1 MKYSPRGKILVQILR
16 ADVAAIDSKIRSL
29 RATTQKYKI
38 PSSNGQQKMQAALSK
53 LPSRSCGA

>member
-16 ADVAAIDSKIRSL
+16 ADVAAFDSKIRSL
-29 RATTQKYKI
+29 GATTQKYKI
-38 PSSNGQQKMQAALSK
+38 PSFNGQQKMQAALSK